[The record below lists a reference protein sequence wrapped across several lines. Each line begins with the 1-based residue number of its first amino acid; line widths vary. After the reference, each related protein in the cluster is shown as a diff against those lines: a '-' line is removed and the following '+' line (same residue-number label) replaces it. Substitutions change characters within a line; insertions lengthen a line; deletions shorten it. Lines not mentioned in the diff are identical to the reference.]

1 MVTFLTCSCL
11 LPAQSSTLLSCQS
24 DLPLHTT
31 YCSLG
36 WSHPTKRSRVLI
48 RSCSHLL
55 MHKKTMVL
63 LFPNMN
69 ILTKKLQLTMLCN
82 DQHTRKPLAVNNAAH
97 LQNFICIGV
106 SRSIHDVRE
115 IIWFRKPV
123 TNQKHSQD
131 KGDNLA

>member
-1 MVTFLTCSCL
+1 M
-11 LPAQSSTLLSCQS
+11 
-24 DLPLHTT
+24 
-31 YCSLG
+31 
-36 WSHPTKRSRVLI
+36 LI
-48 RSCSHLL
+48 
-55 MHKKTMVL
+55 HKKTMVL

-69 ILTKKLQLTMLCN
+69 ILIKKLQLTMLCN

-115 IIWFRKPV
+115 IIWFRNTV

-131 KGDNLA
+131 KGDNLAQKSGSHNDLHLITAHLYTLIYSQYHL